1 MKILF
6 VCTGN
11 ICRSPT
17 AEAVFR
23 AKAKAAGVA
32 VECDSAGT
40 HGYHIGENPDPRT
53 VAAARKRGYEM
64 GDLLARRVQP
74 EDYNAFDLILA
85 QDSGHLRLLEQGRPK
100 DSTAEVAMYLAYAG
114 VSHAQDVPDPYYE
127 GPQAFEKVLDLCEEA
142 SDGLLSRL
150 TSRD

>member
-23 AKAKAAGVA
+23 AKAEAAGVA

-40 HGYHIGENPDPRT
+40 HGYHIGEQPDSRT
-53 VAAARKRGYEM
+53 IAAARKRGYDM
-64 GDLLARRVQP
+64 SVLRARKVTPQ
-74 EDYNAFDLILA
+74 DYEAFDIILA
-85 QDSGHLRLLEQGRPK
+85 QDAGHLRILQQHQPK
-100 DSTAEVAMYLAYAG
+100 DSKAELVMYLAYAG
-114 VSHAQDVPDPYYE
+114 VGHTQDVPDPYYE
-127 GPQAFEKVLDLCEEA
+127 GAPVFEQVLDLCEEA
-142 SDGLLSRL
+142 SDALLRKLSPRG
-150 TSRD
+150 